1 MRLNPNVKLGGD
13 KNECAACGRL
23 FRSTFAFDKHRV
35 GYFSA
40 PVKDGAQFPRR
51 CMTEEEMRAAGMG
64 INKRGFWV
72 SELYEANQEWFE
84 KEEDEALEQDQI
96 SI

>member
-1 MRLNPNVKLGGD
+1 
-13 KNECAACGRL
+13 
-23 FRSTFAFDKHRV
+23 
-35 GYFSA
+35 
-40 PVKDGAQFPRR
+40 
-51 CMTEEEMRAAGMG
+51 MTEEEMRAAGMG